1 MLTLI
6 QNLDAAVLLWIQ
18 ANLRGP
24 LDGVVSVWTN
34 LGEAGVLWIIL
45 CLIMLIRKP
54 TRRAG
59 VTALLAMGIC
69 YLFNDCLVK
78 NLICRPRPYDTVEG
92 LTILIAAPGSWSF
105 PSGHA
110 CSSLAAANV
119 WWRTLKRRWLKILLL
134 VLAVLMAL
142 SRLYVG
148 VHYPSDV
155 LVGAL
160 VGTVGGQLVW
170 LASEKL
176 LARRAP
182 DPADAQRQDAQHPD
196 A

>member
-6 QNLDAAVLLWIQ
+6 QNLDAAALLWIQ

-69 YLFNDCLVK
+69 YLFNDCLIK

-182 DPADAQRQDAQHPD
+182 GPADARRPD